1 MPSDVKAIVSALT
14 LLVAIGFAFWERGN
28 GKPELFWLVIGFGV
42 FAVVA
47 MWVFPEAQGGK
58 PRRVTGTNPNNSW
71 AQPAGRPQWRCLR
84 SPS

>member
-14 LLVAIGFAFWERGN
+14 LLVAIAFAFWERGN
-28 GKPELFWLVIGFGV
+28 GKAELFWLVIGFGA

-58 PRRVTGTNPNNSW
+58 PRSSDGDKTK
-71 AQPAGRPQWRCLR
+71 Q
-84 SPS
+84 